1 MNKLKTILA
10 AMAVSVAAQAG
21 AQTLKM
27 TNQVVR
33 ITAYE
38 ASTSVNLVVVKPEQ
52 KLDAIDA
59 SVFSVQTNGVE
70 RNVKIVY
77 TCDDRG
83 EWADNGDYLAFGLE
97 YSNARGAA
105 PLVSTG
111 MGTWSKAYPVKI
123 SLKKG
128 KSVKA
133 GGKKYTAVDCE
144 TAHALRNFVSESDFF
159 SRGTFTGAATGRPG
173 DETLTYGAYEP
184 DALRFDGK
192 KNPLIIWLHGMG
204 EGGTDVSIELMGNEV
219 VSLIR
224 SDIQS
229 HFTTEGGESGAYVLA
244 VQCPTMWMGTAK
256 GGMTTGDYPSLYS
269 DVLKSCIDNYVENVN
284 PDVDRNRI
292 YIGGC
297 SNGGYMTMNMLIRNP
312 NFFAAAYP
320 TCEAYA
326 DANISDLQ
334 IKQLASENI
343 WIVQSADDTTV
354 NPKDYAIPTYQRLI
368 AAGAKN
374 VWFALF
380 ETVQGSDMGQRLMG
394 HFSWAYVFN
403 DEVTASQEQTSG
415 DLKPSNNGGGTVAP
429 QGYSN
434 LFEWM
439 NAQVLKEP
447 VQPQQ
452 QWGGGNGGA
461 QRGNGASQG
470 SGRIGSGR
478 VDNGRVGNGNGQPQ
492 GGFGRF
498 DENGNPR
505 Y

>member
-1 MNKLKTILA
+1 MRHFKSI
-10 AMAVSVAAQAG
+10 MAVMAMTVAASAG

-52 KLDAIDA
+52 KLDVLDP
-59 SVFSVQTNGVE
+59 SVFSVKTNGVD
-70 RNVKIVY
+70 RVVKAIY

-83 EWADNGDYLAFGLE
+83 EWADNGDYLALGLE
-97 YSNARGAA
+97 YSKERGAA
-105 PLVSTG
+105 PLVSMG
-111 MGTWSKAYPVKI
+111 MGQWSKAYPVKVE
-123 SLKKG
+123 LKKG
-128 KSVKA
+128 KSIKA

-159 SRGTFTGAATGRPG
+159 SRGTFTGPATGRPG

-184 DALRFDGK
+184 DALRFDDK

-269 DVLKSCIDNYVENVN
+269 DVLKSCIDNYCEQNS
-284 PDVDRNRI
+284 DVDRNRI

-297 SNGGYMTMNMLIRNP
+297 SNGGYMTMNMLLRNP

-326 DANISDLQ
+326 DANISDVQ

-368 AAGAKN
+368 KAGAKN

-429 QGYSN
+429 QGYNN

-439 NAQVLKEP
+439 NAQVLKAPE
-447 VQPQQ
+447 QPQQQ
-452 QWGGGNGGA
+452 QWGGNGGQ
-461 QRGNGASQG
+461 QRPQG
-470 SGRIGSGR
+470 
-478 VDNGRVGNGNGQPQ
+478 GQRQQQ

>member
-1 MNKLKTILA
+1 MKPYKSILA
-10 AMAVSVAAQAG
+10 AMALTLAATAG

-38 ASTSVNLVVVKPEQ
+38 ASTSVNLVVVKPEH
-52 KLDAIDA
+52 KPDVLDP
-59 SVFSVQTNGVE
+59 SVFSVQTNGVN

-97 YSNARGAA
+97 VSSDRAAA
-105 PLVSTG
+105 PLVSRG
-111 MGTWSKAYPVKI
+111 MGTWSTAYPVKI
-123 SLKKG
+123 ELKKG
-128 KSVKA
+128 KSIKA
-133 GGKKYTAVDCE
+133 GGKKYTAIDCE

-159 SRGTFTGAATGRPG
+159 SRGTFSGPATGRPG
-173 DETLTYGAYEP
+173 NETLTYGAYEP
-184 DALRFDGK
+184 EALRTDGK

-224 SDIQS
+224 ADIQS
-229 HFTTEGGESGAYVLA
+229 HFTTDGGEGGAYVLA
-244 VQCPTMWMGTAK
+244 VQCPTMWMGTAR
-256 GGMTTGDYPSLYS
+256 GGMSTGDYPSLYS

-297 SNGGYMTMNMLIRNP
+297 SNGGYMTMNMIIRNP
-312 NFFAAAYP
+312 GYFAAAYP
-320 TCEAYA
+320 VCQAYA
-326 DANISDLQ
+326 NANVSDLQ
-334 IKQLASENI
+334 IRQLAAENI

-354 NPKDYAIPTYQRLI
+354 NPNDYSIPIYRRLME
-368 AAGAKN
+368 AGAKN

-403 DEVTASQEQTSG
+403 DEVTASQEQTTG
-415 DLKPSNNGGGTVAP
+415 ELKPSNNGGGTVAP

-434 LFEWM
+434 LFDWM

-447 VQPQQ
+447 AQTQQ
-452 QWGGGNGGA
+452 QFGGGNGRPR
-461 QRGNGASQG
+461 QQ
-470 SGRIGSGR
+470 
-478 VDNGRVGNGNGQPQ
+478 NGQRNA
-492 GGFGRF
+492 GRF
-498 DENGNPR
+498 DENGNAR

>member
-1 MNKLKTILA
+1 MNKFRTIVA
-10 AMAVSVAAQAG
+10 AMAMTVAAGAG

-27 TNQVVR
+27 ENQVVR

-52 KLDAIDA
+52 KLDVLDP
-59 SVFSVQTNGVE
+59 SVFSVLTNGVE

-83 EWADNGDYLAFGLE
+83 EWADGGDYLAFGLE
-97 YSNARGAA
+97 VSKSRGAS
-105 PLVSTG
+105 PLASTG
-111 MGTWSKAYPVKI
+111 MMGSWSKAYPVKI

-128 KSVKA
+128 KSIKA
-133 GGKKYTAVDCE
+133 GGKKYTAIDCE

-159 SRGTFTGAATGRPG
+159 SRGTFTGPATGRPG
-173 DETLTYGAYEP
+173 NETLTYGAYEP

-219 VSLIR
+219 VALIR

-229 HFTTEGGESGAYVLA
+229 HFTTEGGEKGAYVLA
-244 VQCPTMWMGTAK
+244 VQCPTMWMGTAR
-256 GGMTTGDYPSLYS
+256 GGMSTGDYPSLYS
-269 DVLKSCIDNYVENVN
+269 DILKSCIDNYLELN

-297 SNGGYMTMNMLIRNP
+297 SNGGYMTMNMLLRNP
-312 NFFAAAYP
+312 GFFAAAYP

-326 DANISDLQ
+326 DANISDVQ
-334 IKQLASENI
+334 IRQLASENI

-354 NPKDYAIPTYQRLI
+354 NPKEYAIPTYQRLI
-368 AAGAKN
+368 KAGAKN

-380 ETVQGSDMGQRLMG
+380 ETVIGSDMGQKLMG

-403 DEVTASQEQTSG
+403 DEVTASQEQTTG

-429 QGYSN
+429 QGFNN

-439 NAQVLKEP
+439 NAQALKEP
-447 VQPQQ
+447 AQAQ
-452 QWGGGNGGA
+452 QWGGGQQQRPQGGA
-461 QRGNGASQG
+461 QQRPQG
-470 SGRIGSGR
+470 QG
-478 VDNGRVGNGNGQPQ
+478 GQRPQ
-492 GGFGRF
+492 GGFSRF
-498 DENGNPR
+498 DENGNAR